1 MFMKENMLAYVTLP
15 ISSVDRVTRNN
26 IGTVKMEQLLAA
38 STLNHWP
45 QRIFYHPTCA
55 LIASLD
61 DHLTILPKP
70 TLFALDGKEVKNPFS
85 KHSNK

>member
-1 MFMKENMLAYVTLP
+1 MLIVRYKINVHEQNMLADVTLP
-15 ISSVDRVTRNN
+15 ISSVDRITRNN

-55 LIASLD
+55 INCIS
-61 DHLTILPKP
+61 
-70 TLFALDGKEVKNPFS
+70 G
-85 KHSNK
+85 